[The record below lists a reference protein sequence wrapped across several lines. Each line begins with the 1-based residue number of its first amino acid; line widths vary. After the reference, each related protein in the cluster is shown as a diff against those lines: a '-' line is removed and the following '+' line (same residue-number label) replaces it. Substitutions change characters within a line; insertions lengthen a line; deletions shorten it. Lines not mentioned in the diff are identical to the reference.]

1 MIAQI
6 IRILYLDLDERSP
19 LSTFMRSLTTHIPYS
34 KTHRIGSV
42 ETVGV
47 VRSVGGGIQRLAP
60 RIFHAESLVWIY
72 LHGLGKKELLPHFFT
87 AVPQQRHS

>member
-1 MIAQI
+1 MIALHVVH
-6 IRILYLDLDERSP
+6 LYDRLLRTSHIQ
-19 LSTFMRSLTTHIPYS
+19 RLTGFGGI
-34 KTHRIGSV
+34 

-87 AVPQQRHS
+87 AVP